1 MTKST
6 ATQQAQTAAER
17 DAPIYQTFSELS
29 DHGFSLAPGIC
40 VFIASVHL
48 AALVLGI
55 WLYAAAPSTWMW
67 AGTGWLIVHF
77 LLGSLSTTLYSHRLI
92 THNAVKHVG
101 LPVHLFFNV
110 FGQIFSV
117 QGSVRR
123 WSANHALHHGVDR
136 HGKKELDPYSATW
149 FPDAL
154 RNFLWSHTLTHL
166 YDHPQSEEYQRSHN
180 AKRHPVIMWQD
191 RWYGLLTTF
200 WIFFFPMGVGYA
212 LGGFQGMFA
221 LTAGSMLGTVAVQHN
236 TWTVNSVTHLWGF
249 TPGVKSSATNNYVW
263 LGPLGEGNH
272 HGDHHDFP
280 RDYRNGFGLS
290 GWLLDPTR
298 YGILAL
304 NALGLVRGL
313 NSASKHEEAEIIAQ
327 RKLAEVNLFKPITRE
342 AAVLREQ
349 LEKTALTL
357 KSEWVEALAHVEQLK
372 QQSKLLERARAGR
385 AELIR
390 DLALAQQAV
399 AKRKEAFYEAVE
411 RLRQHA
417 EVYA

>member
-1 MTKST
+1 
-6 ATQQAQTAAER
+6 
-17 DAPIYQTFSELS
+17 
-29 DHGFSLAPGIC
+29 
-40 VFIASVHL
+40 
-48 AALVLGI
+48 
-55 WLYAAAPSTWMW
+55 
-67 AGTGWLIVHF
+67 
-77 LLGSLSTTLYSHRLI
+77 
-92 THNAVKHVG
+92 
-101 LPVHLFFNV
+101 
-110 FGQIFSV
+110 
-117 QGSVRR
+117 
-123 WSANHALHHGVDR
+123 
-136 HGKKELDPYSATW
+136 
-149 FPDAL
+149 
-154 RNFLWSHTLTHL
+154 
-166 YDHPQSEEYQRSHN
+166 
-180 AKRHPVIMWQD
+180 
-191 RWYGLLTTF
+191 
-200 WIFFFPMGVGYA
+200 MGVGYA

-249 TPGVKSSATNNYVW
+249 TSGVKSSATNNYVW

-327 RKLAEVNLFKPITRE
+327 RKLAEVNLFKPISRE
-342 AAVLREQ
+342 SAVLREQ

-357 KSEWVEALAHVEQLK
+357 KNEWVDALAHVEQLK

-385 AELIR
+385 EELIR

-417 EVYA
+417 QVYA